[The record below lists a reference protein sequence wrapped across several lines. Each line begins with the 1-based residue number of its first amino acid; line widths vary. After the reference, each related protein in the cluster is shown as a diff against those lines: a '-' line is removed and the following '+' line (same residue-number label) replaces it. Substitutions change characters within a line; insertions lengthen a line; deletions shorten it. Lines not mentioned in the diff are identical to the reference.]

1 MGQVFIDENLWEDL
15 YSTYAPQVPFDAMS
29 ELMDIEIRS
38 GCARL

>member
-29 ELMDIEIRS
+29 ELMER
-38 GCARL
+38 